1 MKSLTRQLAMTI
13 AISLLLP
20 VAGVLAQSSTTRVY
34 GTVKDTTGAVIA
46 GAKITLIENASGRPL
61 KNTTTTDEGTFVFPD
76 IPPGSYTVVAE
87 QTGFKKAEVK
97 DIKVDVGI
105 PATVNLD
112 LEQGAIGETVT
123 VTASDSQS
131 VINSESAE
139 LANVVSKRQIVDLP
153 LNGRNPMQL
162 AGLQAG
168 VAGNAGN
175 RTAAINGQRGTFS
188 NITWDGVN
196 VNDNFVRTD
205 SLFNTAAPNVEGV
218 SEFSITTQNG
228 DSSGGLGVAQIKLV
242 TPRGTNQYHGSVFEF
257 HRNNIFDSNTFFNNA
272 AGRFKSGD
280 TEVLQRKKNIGDERL
295 PKPKLIQNQ
304 FGYNVGGPIPFILK
318 NKLFF
323 YTWFEGIR
331 VRSDAQQLRT
341 VLSPAARQGIFQY
354 RAAVDIPSQN
364 IKIGDL
370 RTVNLFSLPNV
381 RSADPKIAGL
391 IGLTPTPND
400 TGAGDGLN
408 TGGYRFNIGN
418 PTNSESYGF
427 RIDYELT
434 QNHRFEAIWNTFN
447 FKFPNDTFNDIG
459 SVFPGLIG
467 GGQDSNRP
475 RGSYAW
481 HWTISNNITNELRGG
496 FFNTNPNFFNNEP
509 FADGYRI
516 IFPISTSPVQ
526 NFLPQ
531 GRVTKDTDFHDNAS
545 WVAGRHLV
553 RFGGNLR
560 ILRTD
565 NFNDVGIVPQYN
577 LGFNA
582 TGNPNPLSS
591 SQFPAIATND
601 FTTATNLLALLGGY
615 VGSASATFNAADRNS
630 GFVLGSTRFREIDY
644 KALGTYV
651 NDSWRFRP
659 NLSINLGLRHEYI
672 TVPTEKSGLALL
684 PVDSSIAGLLDP
696 NAKLDFAGGDTGRNF
711 FKDDLNNFA
720 PNVSFAWDPF
730 KDGKTSVRAGYSI
743 SYVIDNNITTVQSVF
758 NGNSGLSQ
766 GVTLSNVSGTV
777 SGNGIVAIPP
787 PAFIV
792 PRTQGQNIALS
803 SGANLDAIDPNL
815 ATPYVQQW
823 TFSIERE
830 IMRNTAV
837 EVRYV
842 GNRGVKLTRA
852 YDLNL
857 PELYGNGFFADFLKA
872 QANVAAARVHQ
883 RTVANT
889 PISGAFNANVP
900 GSQQLSIFPRFGL
913 GGNLA
918 NGTIVN
924 LLEQGQVG
932 ELATQYLLSRTTFL
946 TGANNTLT
954 PGFFLTNPNANQ
966 VWLIGNNS
974 YSNYNALQMELRRR
988 LSNGLYF
995 QTNYTYSKALTDF
1008 EGSQSNFFS
1017 LLQNSAGGVT
1027 LDKKRA
1033 NFDVTHIYKANF
1045 IYELPFGRGRQ
1056 FLNFDSGAANSILDG
1071 IFGGWQL
1078 GGILEA
1084 RSGRPISI
1092 VSARGTNVRAASSGN
1107 NTVNTGL
1114 SIPDLQSNTGLFYDA
1129 QGRPVI
1135 FNPSFIGTDGRA
1147 VATAFQNPAAGT
1159 LGNLALTPVSGPGF
1173 FNLDMNVLKNFRV
1186 TERVGFTFRAEAF
1199 NIMNR
1204 TNFFIGEAQNINST
1218 TFGRVTD
1225 TFAPRILQMSLK
1237 LNF

>member
-1 MKSLTRQLAMTI
+1 MKSLTRHIAIAI

-34 GTVKDTTGAVIA
+34 GTVKDATGAVIA
-46 GAKITLIENASGRPL
+46 GAKITLIENASGRVM
-61 KNTTTTDEGTFVFPD
+61 KSTTTSDEGTFVFPD
-76 IPPGSYTVVAE
+76 ISPGSYTVIAE

-123 VTASDSQS
+123 VTAGDSQS

-168 VAGNAGN
+168 VAGNGGN

-257 HRNNIFDSNTFFNNA
+257 HRNNVFDSNTFFNNA
-272 AGRFKSGD
+272 AGRFKAGD
-280 TEVLQRKKNIGDERL
+280 AEVVQGKKNIGDERL

-323 YTWFEGIR
+323 YTWFEGTRI
-331 VRSDAQQLRT
+331 RSDAQQLRT
-341 VLSPAARQGIFQY
+341 VLNATARQGVFTY
-354 RAAVDIPSQN
+354 RRADNQQLA
-364 IKIGDL
+364 
-370 RTVNLFSLPNV
+370 TVNLLQLAG
-381 RSADPKIAGL
+381 RGADPKIASL
-391 IGLTPTPND
+391 IALTPTPND

-408 TGGYRFNIGN
+408 TGGFRFNIGN

-447 FKFPNDTFNDIG
+447 FSFPNDTFNDIG

-467 GGQDSNRP
+467 GGQDSKRP

-481 HWTISNNITNELRGG
+481 HWTISNNLTNELRGG

-509 FADGYRI
+509 FADGFRI
-516 IFPISTSPVQ
+516 GFPITTSPVQ

-531 GRVTKDTDFHDNAS
+531 GRVTKDMDFHDNAS
-545 WVAGRHLV
+545 WVKGRHLV

-560 ILRTD
+560 VLRTD
-565 NFNDVGIVPQYN
+565 NFNDVGIIPQYN

-582 TGNPNPLSS
+582 SGNPNPLSTG
-591 SQFPAIATND
+591 QFPGGIAATDFTNATNI
-601 FTTATNLLALLGGY
+601 LALLGGY
-615 VGSASATFNAADRNS
+615 VNTATATFNAADRSS

-651 NDSWRFRP
+651 NDSWRYRP
-659 NLSINLGLRHEYI
+659 NLSINVGLRHELI
-672 TVPTEKSGLALL
+672 TVPTEIKGLALL
-684 PVDSSIAGLLDP
+684 PLDNTIAGLRNPLAQLDY
-696 NAKLDFAGGDTGRNF
+696 AGGDTGRQF
-711 FKDDLNNFA
+711 FDDDYNNFA
-720 PNVSFAWDPF
+720 PNISFAWDPF

-743 SYVIDNNITTVQSVF
+743 SYVIDNNITAVQSVF

-766 GVTLSNVSGTV
+766 GVTVSNISGTV
-777 SGNGIVAIPP
+777 SGNGIVPIPTP
-787 PAFIV
+787 TFAV
-792 PRTQGQNIALS
+792 PRTQAQNIALS
-803 SGANLDAIDPNL
+803 ATANLDAIDPNL

-842 GNRGVKLTRA
+842 GNRGTKLSRA
-852 YDLNL
+852 YDINQ
-857 PELYGNGFFADFLKA
+857 PDIFNNGFYDDFLKA
-872 QANVAAARVHQ
+872 QQNLILARAAGRPA
-883 RTVANT
+883 
-889 PISGAFNANVP
+889 SGAFNPAVA
-900 GSQQLSIFPRFGL
+900 GSQQLSVFPRL
-913 GGNLA
+913 GSGGFLTNATVISNLD
-918 NGTIVN
+918 T
-924 LLEQGQVG
+924 GQVG
-932 ELATQYLLSRTTFL
+932 ELVNFYL
-946 TGANNTLT
+946 ANRAAALT
-954 PGFFLTNPNANQ
+954 PGVNGATVNAGFFTPNPNANQ
-966 VWLIGNNS
+966 IWLIGNNS
-974 YSNYNALQMELRRR
+974 YSTYHALQMELRRR

-1008 EGSQSNFFS
+1008 EGSQSNFQA
-1017 LLQNSAGGVT
+1017 LLDNSEGGRA

-1033 NFDVTHIYKANF
+1033 NFDVTHIAKANF

-1056 FLNFDSGAANSILDG
+1056 FLNFDDGFGNSVLDG

-1078 GGILEA
+1078 GGILEW

-1092 VSARGTNVRAASSGN
+1092 VSGRGTINRAASSGN
-1107 NTVNTGL
+1107 NTVNTSLNVGE
-1114 SIPDLQSNTGLFYDA
+1114 LQRNTGLFHDA

-1135 FNPSFIGTDGRA
+1135 FNPSLIGADGRA
-1147 VATAFQNPAAGT
+1147 AATAFQNPVAGRF
-1159 LGNLALTPVSGPGF
+1159 GNLALTPVDGPGF
-1173 FNLDMNVLKNFRV
+1173 FNLDLNVLKNFRI

-1199 NIMNR
+1199 NVLNN
-1204 TNFFIGEAQNINST
+1204 TNFLVAEAQNINST
-1218 TFGRVTD
+1218 TFGRITN